1 LQSNIITNA
10 FEVVH
15 LCYVSFLHSNY
26 INTIHTKQ
34 QNRAQLLQLATC
46 NNQKKIFMFRC
57 GNMPQFRLPNIIIS
71 ITSISHLPTIF
82 AYFFALVVF
91 VFICY
96 CCQFK
101 RQPATTIDHFL
112 LARKMKTCA
121 ENCIGKTVV
130 I

>member
-1 LQSNIITNA
+1 MA
-10 FEVVH
+10 
-15 LCYVSFLHSNY
+15 
-26 INTIHTKQ
+26 
-34 QNRAQLLQLATC
+34 
-46 NNQKKIFMFRC
+46 
-57 GNMPQFRLPNIIIS
+57 QFRLPNIIIS

-82 AYFFALVVF
+82 AYFFAPALALVVF
-91 VFICY
+91 VFVFISY

-121 ENCIGKTVV
+121 EKCIGKTAV